1 MPSTSTNTRRRKPA
15 FAKSLADS
23 AIAFMG
29 QAVNIQNATQ
39 VSHRHEKVAIAMATA
54 WEKLLKAFL
63 YRGNRKSIYYAF
75 KKVKRGD
82 IKPKRRTLSLD
93 DCLVEAQKILGSSFD
108 PSKATIEQSGE
119 YRNECIHFYG
129 ERLDAVLMP
138 LFTQCCLYFSA
149 FLKEQFHREL
159 FSELELAILPV
170 AYQYPFVA
178 GDFLTTHNAS
188 LEASQEVKDFL
199 QGLTEAGQRLYDNGH
214 TECILVQYHLALVS
228 AKKTDDADLVVHV
241 DNAAS
246 AEDTFRI
253 ERPVS
258 GDIRLTS
265 DKKAQVVRLSE
276 EDLMQRGYTL
286 TYNDLQTQTIKEG
299 YKFDTDTKEFVK
311 KLKDDV
317 SLCLVR
323 QLNPMNK
330 KSPVTYLFHVDSQT
344 HLMDYLTN
352 HGHLRP
358 VESKL
363 DLFILPD

>member
-1 MPSTSTNTRRRKPA
+1 MPTTSTSIRHRRPSL
-15 FAKSLADS
+15 AKSLVES
-23 AIAFMG
+23 SIAFMG

-39 VSHRHEKVAIAMATA
+39 VSHRHEQVAIAMATA
-54 WEKLLKAFL
+54 WEKMLKAFL
-63 YRGNRKSIYYAF
+63 YRQNRKSIYYPLT
-75 KKVKRGD
+75 KVKRGEK
-82 IKPKRRTLSLD
+82 KPKRRTLSLD
-93 DCLVEAQKILGSSFD
+93 DCLIEVQKLLGNKFE

-119 YRNECIHFYG
+119 YRNECIHLYG

-149 FLKEQFHREL
+149 FIKEHFNREL

-188 LEASQEVKDFL
+188 SEASQDVKDFL
-199 QGLTEAGQRLYDNGH
+199 QGLTEAGQRLHDSGH

-228 AKKTDDADLVVHV
+228 AKKTSDADLVVHV
-241 DNAAS
+241 DNAAP

-258 GDIRLTS
+258 GDIRITS
-265 DKKAQVVRLSE
+265 DKKAQVVRLTE

-286 TYNDLQTQTIKEG
+286 TYNDLQNQTIKEG
-299 YKFDTDTKEFVK
+299 YKFDTNIREFVK

-317 SLCLVR
+317 SICLTR

-330 KSPVTYLFHVDSQT
+330 RSAVTYLFHVDAQAR
-344 HLMDYLTN
+344 LMDYLAS
-352 HGHLRP
+352 HGQLRP
-358 VESKL
+358 IEGKVEMCN
-363 DLFILPD
+363 LPA